1 MRRCGGRF
9 EQGRDG
15 IDGNG
20 TTDERTQGVGVEF
33 GEALTQVVI
42 NLTETR
48 FQDLDQRFDQ
58 RLHATAVHALPQ
70 SLLNALLDPLLNPF
84 FDPAF
89 DPFLSNGHV

>member
-15 IDGNG
+15 IDGDG
-20 TTDERTQGVGVEF
+20 TADERTQGVGVQF
-33 GEALTQVVI
+33 GETLAETLI
-42 NLTETR
+42 DHAETR
-48 FQDLDQRFDQ
+48 LQNADHGGGLS
-58 RLHATAVHALPQ
+58 LCKALVDAFF
-70 SLLNALLDPLLNPF
+70 NPLLNPLLNPL